1 MDDSVW
7 IWIWLVTAVVFAIAE
22 MGTAGFFLLP
32 FSVGAAF
39 AFVLALL
46 GAPVG
51 LQWVVFLV
59 LSVVSLF
66 FLQRFVRREEGG
78 YAVGANRY
86 SGRRALVLEDVDRV
100 HDTGR
105 VRMETEE
112 WRATTEGEVITA
124 GTQVKVVGVT
134 GTRLVVVPDDE
145 A

>member
-1 MDDSVW
+1 MDDSLW

-32 FSVGAAF
+32 FSVGAGA
-39 AFVLALL
+39 AFVLALV

-51 LQWVVFLV
+51 LQWLVFLA
-59 LSVVSLF
+59 LSVASLF
-66 FLQRFVRREEGG
+66 FLQRFVKREEGG

-86 SGRRALVLEDVDRV
+86 SGKSAMVLEDVDRV
-100 HDTGR
+100 HDKGL

-112 WRATTEGEVITA
+112 WRATTEGGVIAA

-134 GTRLVVVPDDE
+134 GTRLVVVPDEE

>member
-1 MDDSVW
+1 MDDSMW

-32 FSVGAAF
+32 FSVGAAS

-51 LQWVVFLV
+51 LQWVVFIA
-59 LSVVSLF
+59 LSIASLF
-66 FLQRFVRREEGG
+66 FLQRFVKKEEAG

-86 SGRRALVLEDVDRV
+86 AGKRALVLEDIDRV
-100 HDTGR
+100 HHTGL

-112 WRATTEGEVITA
+112 WRATTEGEAIAA

-145 A
+145 V